1 MQARASPAW
10 RRAAPLRLPAAGLAN
25 ALLLRAA
32 ADANAQGLDEDA
44 DIFWLSRRFQ
54 SRYLEG
60 WFQYSSPGWS
70 EVFMA
75 FSQSLMYLVHHEG
88 MVWVAEC
95 CVKSKSVYV

>member
-10 RRAAPLRLPAAGLAN
+10 PWRAAPLRLPAAGLAN
-25 ALLLRAA
+25 ALLLLRAA
-32 ADANAQGLDEDA
+32 ADADAQGLDEDA

-75 FSQSLMYLVHHEG
+75 FYQSWIGE
-88 MVWVAEC
+88 
-95 CVKSKSVYV
+95 